1 MCGTRKLC
9 AIKEHKHTVRICFCP
24 CVCQLPG
31 GNTACVHLCPWHLLA
46 EVPSAHDIHMLP
58 GHAGVRLARV
68 RPLSR
73 PSMYNSTCGLV
84 AMTSASHAEGRQF
97 NPGWVYFLSVLQ
109 PMLHEIHQL

>member
-1 MCGTRKLC
+1 MCGTSKLC
-9 AIKEHKHTVRICFCP
+9 AIRDHTPTVRICFCP

-31 GNTACVHLCPWHLLA
+31 GITACVHLCPWHLLA

-58 GHAGVRLARV
+58 GHTGVRFARV

-73 PSMYNSTCGLV
+73 PHMHNSPYGLV

-97 NPGWVYFLSVLQ
+97 NPGQVYF
-109 PMLHEIHQL
+109 MLLMPLETLPP